1 METVVSVETMRRS
14 DAGTIARGIDG
25 CTLMY
30 RAGEGIFSAYP
41 WQEPVAVVC
50 GSGNN
55 AGDGYVLALLL
66 ARAGIPCRIFLPEE
80 RFSEDGR
87 FYFEQCRA
95 AGIGFE
101 ICGGTPDFSGYAEIA
116 DCLLGTGFRGEV
128 RGMAASVISRINQSG
143 AAVVSADINSGLS
156 GDGFPTGL
164 CVISALTVSVGYY
177 KIGHFLGAADQT
189 IGRLTNC
196 NIGIS
201 LFGEGYP
208 LFSAEEAADFV
219 CGVGASGFE
228 GAENAAQPFKMNA
241 SDMPMYPGA
250 AKRAVGANTDSTL
263 NRPRAENVVSPAKRF
278 SLAALAARVPDAERG
293 GFARVFAC
301 AADLTRALGAD
312 AELSPL
318 EAAERYA
325 RRTGECVL
333 LRGRVSLMTDG
344 TDTCF
349 VCRARGADFIGL

>member
-25 CTLMY
+25 RTLMY

-41 WQEPVAVVC
+41 WRGPAAVVC

-66 ARAGIPCRIFLPEE
+66 ARAGVPCRIFLPEE

-116 DCLLGTGFRGEV
+116 DCLLGTGFRGEA

-164 CVISALTVSVGYY
+164 CVVSALTVSVGYY
-177 KIGHFLGAADQT
+177 KIGHFLGAADQN

-196 NIGIS
+196 NIGID
-201 LFGEGYP
+201 LLGKGYP
-208 LFSAEEAADFV
+208 LFSAEEAADFA

-228 GAENAAQPFKMNA
+228 DAKNAAKPFKTDASDMPVCPGAAERAAGADTASTLNRPGAENAASA
-241 SDMPMYPGA
+241 
-250 AKRAVGANTDSTL
+250 
-263 NRPRAENVVSPAKRF
+263 AKRF
-278 SLAALAARVPDAERG
+278 SLAALAARAPDAERG
-293 GFARVFAC
+293 GFARVFERAE
-301 AADLTRALGAD
+301 DLTRALGGD
-312 AELSPL
+312 AGLAPI

-325 RRTGECVL
+325 RRTGGCVL
-333 LRGRVSLMTDG
+333 LRGRVSLITDG
-344 TDTCF
+344 ADTCF
-349 VCRARGADFIGL
+349 VCRAHEADFIGL